1 MAWEGKMLERF
12 IQKIGCFAV
21 LLLLVSTVSLY
32 AAPEKKIGADV
43 RCTVCGM
50 FVEKYDNWVVQ
61 MRLADGKVMF
71 FDGVK
76 DMLVFYFDPQQYS
89 SARQEDIKEIW
100 VKDYYSL
107 SWLDGRGSLYVTGSD
122 VYGPMGKEFIP
133 FSSREAADNFLQD
146 HHGKKILTFDEI
158 TDELVQSMRFG
169 SKMRHGAK

>member
-1 MAWEGKMLERF
+1 MQRKLINKF
-12 IQKIGCFAV
+12 SCLVVLILLGC
-21 LLLLVSTVSLY
+21 TVQLY
-32 AAPEKKIGADV
+32 AAPEEKVGTDV

-50 FVEKYDNWVVQ
+50 FVAKYDNWIVQ
-61 MRLADGKVMF
+61 MRLADDKVMF

-89 SARQEDIKEIW
+89 SVRHEDIKEIW

-107 SWLDGRGSLYVTGSD
+107 GWQDGRGALYVIGSD

-133 FSSREAADNFLQD
+133 FSSQEAADNFLQD

>member
-1 MAWEGKMLERF
+1 MQRKLKNTF
-12 IQKIGCFAV
+12 SCLVVLILLGC
-21 LLLLVSTVSLY
+21 TVQLY
-32 AAPEKKIGADV
+32 AAPEENVGTDV

-50 FVEKYDNWVVQ
+50 FVAKYDNWIVQ
-61 MRLADGKVMF
+61 LRLADDKVMF

-89 SARQEDIKEIW
+89 SVHQEDIKEIW

-107 SWLDGRGSLYVTGSD
+107 GWLDGRGALYVTGSD

-146 HHGKKILTFDEI
+146 HHGKKILTFGEI
-158 TDELVQSMRFG
+158 TDELVQSMRSG
-169 SKMRHGAK
+169 SKMRHGSK